1 MFEIAILDKN
11 FEVVRTIDDFYSFI
25 WASRYSKCGDFEIVL
40 PLERNTLTYIRRG
53 YYIVR
58 SDSENFGI
66 IEQVVLGHDED
77 DKERVIVTGRLGE
90 SILARRITEI
100 CTDYRSFLL
109 EDVLKALVEK
119 NAGVHAEEDRK
130 IVGLV
135 VVCDFT
141 TTERLDLSVTHGN
154 LLEIVEGLC
163 ETYDVGFEMLLN
175 LTDKARIFTLRF
187 HKGTDRS
194 VEQGEVKP
202 VIFSDDYD
210 NLLSSQY
217 VESDASLVTDVLVT
231 GEGDEG
237 YQKKVWSSK
246 KKNTGLERYEKY
258 IDRHD
263 IVSGADKFQNKFD
276 SSFDA
281 GMDEKFDGDFPAYKD
296 KLDDLI
302 AGGGSGGDTGGDT
315 GTGGVA
321 IKLCAPTAESAIEMS
336 DLLNGFTNPNGVEI
350 NYLNRKIVNV
360 QVQKQTFEGADAL
373 SKINRIT
380 FLEERYIMLP
390 ENHEVE
396 VTMQN
401 VIVATSIKVDYTP
414 DAQSLSL
421 EGVLHM
427 TAKLE
432 AGNVSVKL
440 RRFVATDIRCDN
452 REFVLNFTDFNNN
465 TTPWI
470 SKPWQVVSL

>member
-135 VVCDFT
+135 VVCDLS

-187 HKGTDRS
+187 YKGTDKS

-217 VESDASLVTDVLVT
+217 SESDVSLVTDVLVT

-237 YQKKVWSSK
+237 YQKKVWSSRK
-246 KKNTGLERYEKY
+246 RNTGLERYEKY

-276 SSFDA
+276 SSFDT

-302 AGGGSGGDTGGDT
+302 AGGSGG
-315 GTGGVA
+315 GTGGSGTGAGGVS

-336 DLLNGFTNPNGVEI
+336 DLLNGFTDTRGIEI

-360 QVQKQTFEGADAL
+360 QAQKQTFTGNDAL
-373 SKINRIT
+373 SKIQRIT
-380 FLEERYIMLP
+380 FLGERYIMLP
-390 ENHEVE
+390 EGHEVE

-401 VIVATSIKVDYTP
+401 VIVSTSIKVDYTP
-414 DAQSLSL
+414 DAQFLSL

-452 REFVLNFTDFNNN
+452 REFVLNFTDFNSS

-470 SKPWQVVSL
+470 SKQWQVL

>member
-100 CTDYRSFLL
+100 CTDYRGFLL

-135 VVCDFT
+135 VVCDLS

-187 HKGTDRS
+187 YKGTDKS

-217 VESDASLVTDVLVT
+217 AESDVSLVTDVLVT

-246 KKNTGLERYEKY
+246 KRNTGLDRYEKY

-276 SSFDA
+276 SSFDT

-302 AGGGSGGDTGGDT
+302 AGGGSGG
-315 GTGGVA
+315 GTGGSGTGAGGVS

-336 DLLNGFTNPNGVEI
+336 DLLNGFTDTRGIEI

-360 QVQKQTFEGADAL
+360 QAQKQTFTGNDAL
-373 SKINRIT
+373 SKIQRIT

-390 ENHEVE
+390 EGHEVE

-401 VIVATSIKVDYTP
+401 VIVSTSIKVDYTP
-414 DAQSLSL
+414 DAPFLSL

-452 REFVLNFTDFNNN
+452 REFVLNFTDFNNS

-470 SKPWQVVSL
+470 SKQWQVL

>member
-100 CTDYRSFLL
+100 CTDYRGFLL

-135 VVCDFT
+135 VVCDLS

-154 LLEIVEGLC
+154 LLESVEGLC

-187 HKGTDRS
+187 YKGTDKS

-217 VESDASLVTDVLVT
+217 AESDVSLVTDVLVT

-237 YQKKVWSSK
+237 YQKKVWSSRK
-246 KKNTGLERYEKY
+246 RNTGLERYEKY

-276 SSFDA
+276 SSFDT

-302 AGGGSGGDTGGDT
+302 AGGGSGG
-315 GTGGVA
+315 GTGGSGTGGGGVS

-336 DLLNGFTNPNGVEI
+336 DLLNGFTDTRGIEI

-360 QVQKQTFEGADAL
+360 QAQKQTFTGNDAL
-373 SKINRIT
+373 SKIQRIT

-390 ENHEVE
+390 EGHEVE

-401 VIVATSIKVDYTP
+401 VIVSTKW
-414 DAQSLSL
+414 
-421 EGVLHM
+421 
-427 TAKLE
+427 
-432 AGNVSVKL
+432 
-440 RRFVATDIRCDN
+440 
-452 REFVLNFTDFNNN
+452 
-465 TTPWI
+465 TTHLMHSFCRSRVYYI
-470 SKPWQVVSL
+470 